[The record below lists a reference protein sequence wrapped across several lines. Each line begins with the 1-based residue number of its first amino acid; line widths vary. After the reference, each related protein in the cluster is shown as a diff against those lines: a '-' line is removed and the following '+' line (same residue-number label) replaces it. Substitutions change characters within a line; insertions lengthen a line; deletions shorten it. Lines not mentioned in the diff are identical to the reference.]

1 MRIVAQL
8 HQRGCYFVTFHFKLF
23 ENIGST
29 NSTMHQIWTQ
39 RCIEI
44 TIFLEYHNY
53 IAQYN
58 CLTLY
63 SCTVLHCTFN
73 VYLDFCE
80 YVCLCVN
87 VCVCFLYNV
96 YVFAHLYRIYQL
108 HFAGECLMCIVAV
121 TTYRADT
128 LDLASVSFQPAMRI
142 VTMVPLLFLPKKIFK
157 VLIFTIFVF
166 AE

>member
-1 MRIVAQL
+1 M
-8 HQRGCYFVTFHFKLF
+8 
-23 ENIGST
+23 
-29 NSTMHQIWTQ
+29 
-39 RCIEI
+39 
-44 TIFLEYHNY
+44 
-53 IAQYN
+53 
-58 CLTLY
+58 TLY

-142 VTMVPLLFLPKKIFK
+142 VTMVPLLFLPKKYSKSLSSPFLFLPNNLQSHRHLQSYTILQE
-157 VLIFTIFVF
+157 LILHITRNNQHHHYLLGDGGNGCPFL
-166 AE
+166 

>member
-1 MRIVAQL
+1 M
-8 HQRGCYFVTFHFKLF
+8 
-23 ENIGST
+23 
-29 NSTMHQIWTQ
+29 
-39 RCIEI
+39 
-44 TIFLEYHNY
+44 
-53 IAQYN
+53 
-58 CLTLY
+58 TLY

-96 YVFAHLYRIYQL
+96 YVFAYLYRIYQL

-142 VTMVPLLFLPKKIFK
+142 VTMVPLLFLPKKNIQSHYLHHFCFCRIIFK
-157 VLIFTIFVF
+157 VIDIYRAILFFKNLSFTSLGIINTITTF
-166 AE
+166 

>member
-1 MRIVAQL
+1 M
-8 HQRGCYFVTFHFKLF
+8 
-23 ENIGST
+23 
-29 NSTMHQIWTQ
+29 
-39 RCIEI
+39 
-44 TIFLEYHNY
+44 
-53 IAQYN
+53 
-58 CLTLY
+58 TLY

-142 VTMVPLLFLPKKIFK
+142 VTMVPLLFLPKNIQSHNLHHYCFCRIIFK
-157 VLIFTIFVF
+157 VIDINRAILFFKTLSFISLRLINIKITF
-166 AE
+166 

>member
-1 MRIVAQL
+1 M
-8 HQRGCYFVTFHFKLF
+8 
-23 ENIGST
+23 
-29 NSTMHQIWTQ
+29 
-39 RCIEI
+39 
-44 TIFLEYHNY
+44 
-53 IAQYN
+53 
-58 CLTLY
+58 TLY

-142 VTMVPLLFLPKKIFK
+142 VTMVPLLFLPKNIQSHYLHNYCFCRIIFK
-157 VLIFTIFVF
+157 VIDINRAILFFKTLSFISLRLINIKITF
-166 AE
+166 